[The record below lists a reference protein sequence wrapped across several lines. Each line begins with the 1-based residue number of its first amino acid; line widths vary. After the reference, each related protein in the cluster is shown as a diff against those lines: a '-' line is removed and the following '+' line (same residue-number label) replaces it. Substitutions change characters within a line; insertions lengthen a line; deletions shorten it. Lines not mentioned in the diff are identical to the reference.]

1 MILRYKR
8 QVKCLKGNYYD
19 TGRRYKRQVKCL
31 KGNYYDT
38 EIQETGQMFEEQ
50 LL

>member
-1 MILRYKR
+1 MMIVRYKR
-8 QVKCLKGNYYD
+8 QVH
-19 TGRRYKRQVKCL
+19 KRQVNCL

-38 EIQETGQMFEEQ
+38 EIQETGQVFEEQ

>member
-1 MILRYKR
+1 MILKYKR
-8 QVKCLKGNYYD
+8 QVKCM
-19 TGRRYKRQVKCL
+19 

-38 EIQETGQMFEEQ
+38 EIQETGQPCLKGKYYDTEIKETGQMFERQ